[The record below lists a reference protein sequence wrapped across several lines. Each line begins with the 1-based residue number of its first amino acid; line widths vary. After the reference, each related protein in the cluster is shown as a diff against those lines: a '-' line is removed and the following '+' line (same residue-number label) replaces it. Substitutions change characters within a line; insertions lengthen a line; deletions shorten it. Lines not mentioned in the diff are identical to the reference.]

1 MTFWKHI
8 WHLLRIGF
16 LSLFESNNGIVKN
29 NVGSWLT
36 FVGVP
41 LAIGCG
47 CLFWSISAKA
57 ISNDILT
64 TLSIFLAI
72 ALGVIF
78 IVPDKLVK
86 KVEGNLSDNES
97 KINYLGRYKN
107 FCKLFIRRLTF
118 VLVLSVFLIIISVL
132 LQMIPPVVDIYI
144 SAVVF
149 MMFTLAILSIL
160 KLVIDI
166 YGFLMEEINK
176 L

>member
-16 LSLFESNNGIVKN
+16 LSLFESNNGIVRN
-29 NVGSWLT
+29 NFGSWFT
-36 FVGVP
+36 FVGLP
-41 LAIGCG
+41 IIIGLG
-47 CLFWSISAKA
+47 CLYCSISAKA

-78 IVPDKLVK
+78 IVPDKLAK
-86 KVEGNLSDNES
+86 KIESNVSENES
-97 KINYLGRYKN
+97 RINYMSKYKN
-107 FCKLFIRRLTF
+107 FCKLFVQRLTF

-132 LQMIPPVVDIYI
+132 LQMFPSSVEIYI

>member
-1 MTFWKHI
+1 MTFWRHI
-8 WHLLRIGF
+8 WYLLRVGF
-16 LSLFESNNGIVKN
+16 LSLFESNNGVVKT
-29 NVGSWLT
+29 GISYWLT
-36 FVGVP
+36 FIGIP
-41 LAIGCG
+41 IAIGIG
-47 CLFWSISAKA
+47 CFLCSVSAKTIA
-57 ISNDILT
+57 NDILT

-78 IVPDKLVK
+78 IVPDKLAK
-86 KVEGNLSDNES
+86 KVESNFSENES
-97 KINYLGRYKN
+97 RINYLARYKN

-118 VLVLSVFLIIISVL
+118 VLVLSVFLIIISIL
-132 LQMIPPVVDIYI
+132 LQMFPKDIEI
-144 SAVVF
+144 LASAIVF

>member
-16 LSLFESNNGIVKN
+16 LCLFESNNGVVKN
-29 NVGSWLT
+29 SFGSWLT
-36 FVGVP
+36 FLGLP
-41 LAIGCG
+41 LIIGLG
-47 CLFWSISAKA
+47 CLYCSISAKA

-78 IVPDKLVK
+78 IVPDKLAK
-86 KVEGNLSDNES
+86 KVADNLSENES
-97 KINYLGRYKN
+97 RINYLGRYKN

-118 VLVLSVFLIIISVL
+118 VLVLSVLLIIISVI
-132 LQMIPPVVDIYI
+132 LQMISSPIEFFI

-160 KLVIDI
+160 KLIIDI
-166 YGFLMEEINK
+166 YGFLIEEINK